1 MYTQHL
7 VIIKL
12 VLLLLFAVIIPVQ
25 TKGTYKRI
33 KLMMVAVLGAITV
46 LSILNYINVLKIGTF
61 FYDFGNWNKFIG
73 VQFRIDE
80 FSSVFA
86 IYISLLAT
94 LILIYSFKD
103 IENLVSKKQSIQ
115 YYAIV
120 LVMIF
125 SVFGLIFTNDLFNM
139 FVFMEILSITS
150 CGIVSIVHTKKNL
163 LSSFKYLMINTI
175 GSLSILKGIAYIYM
189 VSGHLNISKI
199 NESMEIIWEVSQ
211 TNIMIALGFIMI
223 GVSIKVAAF
232 PMHIWVPDAYESA
245 PASSAAFL
253 SALANKVYVV
263 VIFKIIYNMIGRDIL
278 CELGLMDITMY
289 FAAVGIVFGSL
300 FAIAQK
306 NIKRM
311 LAYSSVA
318 QVGYILLGLALNTP
332 LGNKAAL
339 FHMVS
344 HGLLKTALFMS
355 VGAIFYQCNREK
367 IKQLDGLASR
377 SPVALAVFAIG
388 AFGMIGIPGTSGFM
402 GKLYLSIAVLQ
413 AGRPILLLVIIV
425 SSFLSAMYFFPII
438 ISAFVKED
446 IDQLKRQEDKKLPK
460 ILVYPMVIIILF
472 SMIIGFYP
480 QLITTLAENAMS
492 SLMIN

>member
-1 MYTQHL
+1 MHAQHF

-12 VLLLLFAVIIPVQ
+12 ILLLGFAVIVPTQ
-25 TKGTYKRI
+25 RKGTYGRI
-33 KLMMVAVLGAITV
+33 KLFMVTILGIVTT
-46 LSILNYINVLKIGTF
+46 LSFANYINVLKTGTF
-61 FYDFGNWNKFIG
+61 YYDFGNWQNFIG

-86 IYISLLAT
+86 IYISVLAT

-103 IENLVSKKQSIQ
+103 IENLVSNKQCTN
-115 YYAIV
+115 YYTIL
-120 LVMIF
+120 LVMLF
-125 SVFGLIFTNDLFNM
+125 SVFGLVYANDLFNM

-150 CGIVSIVHTKKNL
+150 CAIVSIVRRKKSYL
-163 LSSFKYLMINTI
+163 ASFKYLMINTI

-199 NESMEIIWEVSQ
+199 NESMGMLWESNQ
-211 TNIMIALGFIMI
+211 SNIMVAIAFMMLGFA
-223 GVSIKVAAF
+223 IKVAAF
-232 PMHIWVPDAYESA
+232 PMHIWLPDVYESA

-263 VIFKIIYNMIGRDIL
+263 TIIKIIYNVIGREIL
-278 CELGLMDITMY
+278 YELGLMDMVLF
-289 FAAVGIVFGSL
+289 FAAAGIIMGSL

-318 QVGYILLGLALNTP
+318 QVGYIILALALNTP

-339 FHMVS
+339 FHMIS

-367 IKQLDGLASR
+367 TKQLDGLARR
-377 SPVALAVFAIG
+377 SPIELAVFAIAALG
-388 AFGMIGIPGTSGFM
+388 IVGIPGTSGFI
-402 GKLYLSIAVLQ
+402 GKLYLGIAILQ
-413 AGRPILLLVIIV
+413 VEKPLLLLVVIV
-425 SSFLSAMYFFPII
+425 SSFFSAFYFLPII
-438 ISAFVKED
+438 ISAFVRDEAKSAEEKEM
-446 IDQLKRQEDKKLPK
+446 KKLPK
-460 ILVYPMVIIILF
+460 TLVYPMVIIIIF
-472 SMIIGFYP
+472 SLIIGFYP
-480 QLITTLAENAMS
+480 QLVTVLAERAVNAFV
-492 SLMIN
+492 LN

>member
-1 MYTQHL
+1 MHTQHY

-12 VLLLLFAVIIPVQ
+12 ALLLFFAVIIPVLPK
-25 TKGTYKRI
+25 TAYKSI
-33 KLMMVAVLGAITV
+33 KLIVVVVLGIVTV
-46 LSILNYINVLKIGTF
+46 LSIVNYINVLETGTF
-61 FYDFGNWNKFIG
+61 FYNFGNWDSFIG
-73 VQFRIDE
+73 VQFRVDE
-80 FSSVFA
+80 FSSIFA
-86 IYISLLAT
+86 IYISLMAT
-94 LILIYSFKD
+94 LVLIYSFRD
-103 IENLVSKKQSIQ
+103 IENLVSKKQCTN

-125 SVFGLIFTNDLFNM
+125 SVLGLVFTNDLFNM

-150 CGIVSIVHTKKNL
+150 CAIVSIVHAKKNL

-175 GSLSILKGIAYIYM
+175 GSLSVLKGIAYIYM
-189 VSGHLNISKI
+189 VSGHLNISRI
-199 NESMEIIWEVSQ
+199 NESIEMMWEVNQ
-211 TNIMIALGFIMI
+211 TNIMIALGFIML
-223 GVSIKVAAF
+223 GVAIKVAAF
-232 PMHIWVPDAYESA
+232 PMHVWLPDAYESA

-253 SALANKVYVV
+253 SALANKVYIV
-263 VIFKIIYNMIGRDIL
+263 VIFKIIYNMIGREIL

-289 FAAVGIVFGSL
+289 FAAAGVVMGSL

-339 FHMVS
+339 FHLIS

-367 IKQLDGLASR
+367 TRQLDGLVSR
-377 SPVALAVFAIG
+377 SPIALAVFAIG

-413 AGRPILLLVIIV
+413 TGRPIILLVIII

-438 ISAFVKED
+438 ISAFVKD
-446 IDQLKRQEDKKLPK
+446 DSDKFRGKDKKLPRT
-460 ILVYPMVIIILF
+460 LVYPMLIIIGL
-472 SMIIGFYP
+472 SIIIGFYP
-480 QLITTLAENAMS
+480 QLITVLAENAMN

>member
-1 MYTQHL
+1 MHTQHY

-12 VLLLLFAVIIPVQ
+12 ALLLFFAVIIPVLPK
-25 TKGTYKRI
+25 TAYKSI
-33 KLMMVAVLGAITV
+33 KLIVVVVLGIVTV
-46 LSILNYINVLKIGTF
+46 LSIVNYINVLETGTF
-61 FYDFGNWNKFIG
+61 FYNFGNWDSFIG
-73 VQFRIDE
+73 VQFRVDE
-80 FSSVFA
+80 FSSAFA
-86 IYISLLAT
+86 IYISLMAT
-94 LILIYSFKD
+94 LVLIYSFRD
-103 IENLVSKKQSIQ
+103 IENLVSKKQCTN

-125 SVFGLIFTNDLFNM
+125 SVLGLVFTNDLFNM

-150 CGIVSIVHTKKNL
+150 CAIVSIVHAKKNL

-175 GSLSILKGIAYIYM
+175 GSLSVLKGIGYIYM
-189 VSGHLNISKI
+189 VSGHLNISRI
-199 NESMEIIWEVSQ
+199 NESIEMMWEVNQ
-211 TNIMIALGFIMI
+211 TNIMIALGFIML
-223 GVSIKVAAF
+223 GVAIKVAAF
-232 PMHIWVPDAYESA
+232 PMHVWLPDAYESA

-253 SALANKVYVV
+253 SALANKVYIV
-263 VIFKIIYNMIGRDIL
+263 VIFKIIYNMIGREIL

-289 FAAVGIVFGSL
+289 FAAAGVVMGSL

-339 FHMVS
+339 FHLIS

-367 IKQLDGLASR
+367 TRQLDGLVSR
-377 SPVALAVFAIG
+377 SPIALAVFAIG

-413 AGRPILLLVIIV
+413 TGRPIILLVIIV

-438 ISAFVKED
+438 ISAFVKD
-446 IDQLKRQEDKKLPK
+446 DSDKFRGKDKKLPRT
-460 ILVYPMVIIILF
+460 LVYPMLIIIGL
-472 SMIIGFYP
+472 SIIIGFYP
-480 QLITTLAENAMS
+480 QLITVLAENAMN

>member
-1 MYTQHL
+1 MYTHHL

-12 VLLLLFAVIIPVQ
+12 VLLLFFAVIIPVL
-25 TKGTYKRI
+25 TKTAYKRI
-33 KLMMVAVLGAITV
+33 KLIVVVVLGTV
-46 LSILNYINVLKIGTF
+46 TALSITNYIKVLETGTF
-61 FYDFGNWNKFIG
+61 FYNFGNWDSFIG
-73 VQFRIDE
+73 VQFRVDE
-80 FSSVFA
+80 FSSAFA
-86 IYISLLAT
+86 VYISLMAT
-94 LILIYSFKD
+94 LVLIYSFKD
-103 IENLVSKKQSIQ
+103 IENLVSKKQCTN

-125 SVFGLIFTNDLFNM
+125 SVLGLVFTNDLFNM

-150 CGIVSIVHTKKNL
+150 CAIVSIVHTKKNL

-199 NESMEIIWEVSQ
+199 NESMEIMWEASQ

-232 PMHIWVPDAYESA
+232 PMHIWLPDAYESA

-263 VIFKIIYNMIGRDIL
+263 VIFKIIYNMIGREIL
-278 CELGLMDITMY
+278 SELGLMDITMY
-289 FAAVGIVFGSL
+289 FAAAGIIIGSL

-339 FHMVS
+339 FHMIS

-367 IKQLDGLASR
+367 TKQLDGLVSR
-377 SPVALAVFAIG
+377 SPIALAIFAIG
-388 AFGMIGIPGTSGFM
+388 ALGMIGIPGTSGFM

-425 SSFLSAMYFFPII
+425 SSFLSAMYFVPII

-446 IDQLKRQEDKKLPK
+446 IDQPKRIEDKILPRT
-460 ILVYPMVIIILF
+460 LVYPMVIIIVM
-472 SMIIGFYP
+472 SIIIGFYP
-480 QLITTLAENAMS
+480 QLITVIAENAIN
-492 SLMIN
+492 SLMLN